1 MNTKQPSPKNNRNQN
16 LRLVVLL
23 IAMII
28 LFIAVFRLLKTYELF
43 IVAVILYTVI
53 GLAAALY
60 YIIYNRGV
68 ISGRITPEMLPKEWS
83 PEQKQAMVDDIAA
96 RRRRSKWAIL
106 VFVPVI
112 ATVCFEL
119 LESYFFPLMLSF
131 FTKK

>member
-1 MNTKQPSPKNNRNQN
+1 
-16 LRLVVLL
+16 
-23 IAMII
+23 MII

>member
-1 MNTKQPSPKNNRNQN
+1 
-16 LRLVVLL
+16 
-23 IAMII
+23 MII

-43 IVAVILYTVI
+43 IVAVILYTAI